1 MRHLLH
7 DPAFPDMVG
16 EWAAQEAAAAALATG
31 PANDNSRDIEDEL
44 SDPFLEAAVRLEI
57 AATRLW

>member
-7 DPAFPDMVG
+7 DPAFPDIVG
-16 EWAAQEAAAAALATG
+16 AWATTEAAS
-31 PANDNSRDIEDEL
+31 PANDNDGERPELDDIN
-44 SDPFLEAAVRLEI
+44 DPLLLLLARIEV

>member
-31 PANDNSRDIEDEL
+31 PANDNEGELDEL